1 MTGKA
6 IGNHP
11 QKSKT
16 TQVGKP
22 LSKVLRGLGRGF
34 GGALIFALPMLM
46 TMEMWHLGFHLDRLR
61 LALLLVVNIPLLI
74 ALSYHAGFE
83 QTKRWRDD
91 LRDTGIAFG
100 IGLITSAATLLVL
113 GLIKSGMTP
122 DEIVGKIAV
131 QTVPASI
138 GALLGS
144 SQLGSHKADV
154 AKETEAQTYLSEL
167 FLMGIGA
174 LFLGLNVAPTE
185 EMLLIS
191 FKMTPWH
198 AVSLIMLSILL
209 MHGFT
214 YALEFS
220 GTAPIRGS
228 AWGAFFRFTLTGYG
242 IAVGVSLYVLWTFGQ
257 TSDAAAAQVVMSAV
271 VLGFPAAIGAAAAR
285 LII

>member
-11 QKSKT
+11 QRAKT

-22 LSKVLRGLGRGF
+22 LGKVLRGLGRGF
-34 GGALIFALPMLM
+34 GGELIFALPMLM

-154 AKETEAQTYLSEL
+154 AKDTEAQTYLSEL

-198 AVSLIMLSILL
+198 AVSLILLSILL

-285 LII
+285 LIL